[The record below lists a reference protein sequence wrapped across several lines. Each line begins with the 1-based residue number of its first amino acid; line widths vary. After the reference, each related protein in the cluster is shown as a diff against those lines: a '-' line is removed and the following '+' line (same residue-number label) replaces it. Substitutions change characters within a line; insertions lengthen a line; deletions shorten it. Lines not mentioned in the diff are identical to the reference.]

1 MMVLYNLEKFSYV
14 IEEILFCLLGA
25 WFMFV
30 RRRRLRC
37 LDCCKS
43 AFASFFYVVVCC
55 FAFCTSGGFES
66 WCICCSKLS
75 SRQVMAHSALGKLG
89 VSHRKLCP

>member
-43 AFASFFYVVVCC
+43 AFASFFTWLCVVL
-55 FAFCTSGGFES
+55 
-66 WCICCSKLS
+66 LS
-75 SRQVMAHSALGKLG
+75 VRLVDLNLGASAA
-89 VSHRKLCP
+89 VS